1 MYSAV
6 FTIFLEQILTI
17 NIRKNHMSSTIKNLP
32 PASMRTLEV
41 LDLFLK
47 DPSSKTM
54 KDIAEQLNIP
64 FTSLY
69 RIILCMQEY
78 RYIVEDPQK
87 PNHFQLGYKLS
98 LLSGLA
104 FTEKKLI
111 KAARPVMD
119 SLVIEL
125 NQAIQL
131 CVLTSNGVCTIDQR
145 LPRQA
150 MTYITELNET
160 IPINVSASGK
170 ILTAMLPEKEREDFL
185 KKAFPRFSQYTRY
198 TVSEEIRFRDILNE
212 CKEKKYGID
221 NEEYAL
227 GIGCVAVPIYN
238 HSGAAIA
245 AIGTT
250 GAISF
255 YQNEASRLHI
265 LNTLR
270 LNADKI
276 CDNLN

>member
-1 MYSAV
+1 
-6 FTIFLEQILTI
+6 
-17 NIRKNHMSSTIKNLP
+17 MSPTIKNLP

-54 KDIAEQLNIP
+54 KSIAEQLDIP

-69 RIILCMQEY
+69 RIMLCMQEY
-78 RYIVEDPQK
+78 RYIVEDPIK

-98 LLSGLA
+98 LLSDLA

-119 SLVIEL
+119 SLVTEL

-145 LPRQA
+145 LPLQA
-150 MTYITELNET
+150 MVYITELNET
-160 IPINVSASGK
+160 IPVNVSASGK
-170 ILTAMLPEKEREDFL
+170 LLTALLPEKEQEDFL
-185 KKAFPRFSQYTRY
+185 KKAFPRFSQYTRH
-198 TVSEEIRFRDILNE
+198 TVCDENSFREILEE
-212 CKEKKYGID
+212 CKFQKYGTD

-227 GIGCVAVPIYN
+227 GVGCIAVPIYN
-238 HSGAAIA
+238 DSNTAVA

-250 GAISF
+250 GAIDF
-255 YQNEASRLHI
+255 YHDESTSKHI
-265 LNTLR
+265 LDVLR
-270 LNADKI
+270 QNAEKI
-276 CDNLN
+276 SYNLN